1 MPSRNMLIIYSVCI
15 TVVILFAVA
24 FIGIA
29 ALYFNSK
36 KRLYVATL
44 EDPRVQKDVDHD
56 LAHLERR
63 YGDPKSIAKGV
74 AKRKQREKKSSR
86 ITSGILIALYVM
98 LLAVVTFA
106 VIQHQSNGQMFFGDT
121 AMLVIQTDSM
131 SEVYSA
137 NKEYLKEQDLLTE
150 ENRIPQYAFITI
162 RKVTAESE
170 PAPYNVYAFKM
181 DSAEEGKT
189 ITVVHRLVEVTIKD
203 GEKLYTFRGD
213 ANPAS
218 MAGETLIPFDRI
230 VGEWTGYQ
238 NLALG
243 MFTVYLQSS
252 VGIITLLTA
261 FLLLIIYSVLYGRV
275 SEQYE
280 IRYEALLYHKL
291 GYDGEGNALPNE
303 DEEANKSSDEG
314 KLVPALVP
322 ALATS
327 LASGGSDSN
336 KASYGGYGKRL
347 LIVSKKPE
355 GIYLEQA
362 GSKRLL
368 SLVSKMGE
376 PLLYAYYGSLSE
388 GDIRLVDKNG
398 NNIAS
403 KKGYKTWI
411 SFGTKNDE
419 HFEVLNP
426 KASLEKED
434 GEIVYFLSAKS
445 SLSCKVPGKTFLSV
459 RLEPQKTKVDYDV
472 ENHSSIHMH
481 NESYLLVKKG
491 KKNAA

>member
-15 TVVILFAVA
+15 TVVILFAIA

-29 ALYFNSK
+29 ALYFQSK

-74 AKRKQREKKSSR
+74 ARRKKREKKSSR

-131 SEVYSA
+131 SEVYSS
-137 NKEYLKEQDLLTE
+137 NREYLKEQDLLTE

-213 ANPAS
+213 ANPSS
-218 MAGETLIPFDRI
+218 MVGETMIPFDRI

-291 GYDGEGNALPNE
+291 GYDGEGNPLA
-303 DEEANKSSDEG
+303 EEAPEASEKGE
-314 KLVPALVP
+314 LVPALVP
-322 ALATS
+322 AIATS
-327 LASGGSDSN
+327 SMSEAASLSQ
-336 KASYGGYGKRL
+336 APSYGGSAKRL

-368 SLVSKMGE
+368 SLVSKTGE
-376 PLLYAYYGSLSE
+376 PLLYAYYGTL
-388 GDIRLVDKNG
+388 GVGTIRLVDKNG

-411 SFGTKNDE
+411 SFGAKNDE

-434 GEIVYFLSAKS
+434 GEIVYFLSPKS
-445 SLSCKVPGKTFLSV
+445 ALSCKVPGKTFLSV
-459 RLEPQKTKVDYDV
+459 RLEPQKTAVNYDA
-472 ENHSSIHMH
+472 EKHSSIHMH
-481 NESYLLVKKG
+481 NEAYLLVKKG